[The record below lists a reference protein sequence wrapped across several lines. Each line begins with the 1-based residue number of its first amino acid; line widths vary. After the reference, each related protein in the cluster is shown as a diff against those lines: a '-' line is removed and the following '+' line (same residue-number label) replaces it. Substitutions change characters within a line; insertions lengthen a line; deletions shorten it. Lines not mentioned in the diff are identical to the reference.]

1 VVILLEVV
9 LLLLSCDVIFSIYL
23 LLILIYFRYVVI
35 FFIADYLHLMHGYSH
50 VDGDGPVKNCHIPR
64 NKELTIGMFTN
75 GMTYIG
81 KGEDGVEELWQPY
94 QSEIAKDTIEAA
106 KNSDKVVLSHATY
119 RQTHREYTVDQLV
132 EGGATRENI
141 TILQLMVDPEVKLKG
156 SFYRTKEQ
164 SENAGITMGDNMRT
178 HGWEGV
184 GDGTLAEYVKFMKET
199 MPDHAGN
206 DAFVDIPNGYGETV
220 DVSGR
225 DMTHLDG
232 VDEALGLVGKRNNT
246 TLTKF
251 EEIRDKVKTYEQVR
265 DENMAANGAH
275 EIFNKIFK
283 EVLGGDDIDDENEN
297 DDADADAPIDK
308 EEQDKIAKRRSSLI
322 AVKYLERDL
331 RRSSL
336 ESSSSDEKKQIMKA
350 RRSSLIK
357 IGKID
362 LEEYNDK
369 YSN

>member
-1 VVILLEVV
+1 MTSQPSNNNTTSNKMTTEQEKIEQENISNCQIV
-9 LLLLSCDVIFSIYL
+9 
-23 LLILIYFRYVVI
+23 YVVAVSGCGKS
-35 FFIADYLHLMHGYSH
+35 FTGDYLHLMHGYSH

-75 GMTYIG
+75 GMTYIV
-81 KGEDGVEELWQPY
+81 KGEDGLEELWQPY

-119 RQTHREYTVDQLV
+119 RQTHREFTVDQLV

-141 TILQLMVDPEVKLKG
+141 TILQLMVDPDVKLKG

-206 DAFVDIPNGYGETV
+206 DAFEDIPNGYGKTV

-232 VDEALGLVGKRNNT
+232 VDEALGLVGKRNNK

-251 EEIRDKVKTYEQVR
+251 EEIRDKVKTFEQTR
-265 DENMAANGAH
+265 DKNMAATGAL
-275 EIFNKIFK
+275 EVCGKIMK
-283 EVLGGDDIDDENEN
+283 EAFGGDDVDDENEN
-297 DDADADAPIDK
+297 EKDDADAAIDK

-322 AVKYLERDL
+322 AVDYLERDL

-336 ESSSSDEKKQIMKA
+336 ESSSSDSDEKKKIMKA
-350 RRSSLIK
+350 RR
-357 IGKID
+357 
-362 LEEYNDK
+362 
-369 YSN
+369 